1 MADLDWRGELVAA
14 SIEKRATTAARAAG
28 EKLRDESVQ
37 RAPIETGTLRAS
49 AKTTVEDK
57 EAVVSF
63 NTKYAA
69 RQHEEVGWH
78 HNEGQSKYLES
89 TLLDYQEELAQI
101 MAEEI
106 GKAL

>member
-28 EKLRDESVQ
+28 EKLRDEAVQ
-37 RAPIETGTLRAS
+37 RTPIETGTLRAS

-69 RQHEEVGWH
+69 RQHEEVGWN
-78 HNEGQSKYLES
+78 HNEGQAKYLES

>member
-1 MADLDWRGELVAA
+1 
-14 SIEKRATTAARAAG
+14 
-28 EKLRDESVQ
+28 SVQ

-57 EAVVSF
+57 EAVVSL

-69 RQHEEVGWH
+69 RQHEEVGWN
-78 HNEGQSKYLES
+78 HNEGQAKYLES